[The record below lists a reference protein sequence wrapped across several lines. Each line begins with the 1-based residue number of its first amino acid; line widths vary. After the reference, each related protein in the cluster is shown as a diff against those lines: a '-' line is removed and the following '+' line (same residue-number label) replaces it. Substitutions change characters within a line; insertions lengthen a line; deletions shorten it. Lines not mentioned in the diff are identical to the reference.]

1 MPAEFVPFLPGAR
14 ARAASDTATEPKF
27 KAVVCTDA
35 AHSAHAPAPAREP
48 EHEFKVE
55 LKRDGERVSQIVVQC
70 HCGERIQIDCE
81 Y

>member
-14 ARAASDTATEPKF
+14 ARAASDTAAEPAF
-27 KAVVCTDA
+27 KAVAGTDA
-35 AHSAHAPAPAREP
+35 AHAPAPAREP

-55 LKRDGERVSQIVVQC
+55 LKREGERVSQIVVQC